1 MNELIRKHSDLS
13 SSIIKRAKVT
23 LSHLKTVNWTLN
35 LLLWTLWCFL
45 GYLTYLGDALSS
57 CHTNRYDISTF
68 AKFN

>member
-13 SSIIKRAKVT
+13 NSIIKKSQSYFKSSENSKLDSKLT
-23 LSHLKTVNWTLN
+23 FM
-35 LLLWTLWCFL
+35 TLWCFL

-68 AKFN
+68 AKC